1 LKAAELRRIDRG
13 SVVWRSD
20 LVDRVVMLS
29 RANRERVALPV
40 PGWIVGLLLAIV
52 LPLSMFAAGT
62 SVLPGDVAVTRF
74 VQSDLPGAFEPLVIA
89 GNVLGMA
96 PMLIAITAVVAAGL
110 FARGHRQM
118 AVIVASASV
127 AQVANVMLKTTLES
141 PRPNS
146 SLVHVSEN
154 ASGFGFPSGHTMGTT
169 VVALVIFYVISQLMP
184 VGFKRRLLQ
193 AAVLFLPLMTGIARI
208 ETGAHWPSDV
218 LGAWLWGTLAAIAI
232 VIVSQHSWSRVSMPS
247 FRPAR
252 SLKNTIAIP
261 DTSGD

>member
-1 LKAAELRRIDRG
+1 MAAELRRIDRV
-13 SVVWRSD
+13 SAVWRSD

-29 RANRERVALPV
+29 RANRERMALPV
-40 PGWIVGLLLAIV
+40 PGWIVGLLLAVV

-74 VQSDLPGAFEPLVIA
+74 VQADLPAAFEPLVIA

-96 PMLIAITAVVAAGL
+96 PTLIAIATVVAVSL
-110 FARGHRQM
+110 LARGHRQM
-118 AVIVASASV
+118 AVVVASASV

-141 PRPNS
+141 PRPS
-146 SLVHVSEN
+146 GSLVQVSEN

-169 VVALVIFYVISQLMP
+169 VIALVIFYVVTRLMP
-184 VGFKRRLLQ
+184 LGFKRRLLQ
-193 AAVLFLPLMTGIARI
+193 AAILFVPFMTGIARI

-232 VIVSQHSWSRVSMPS
+232 ITLSQRSWNRSFLPV
-247 FRPAR
+247 FRPVR
-252 SLKNTIAIP
+252 PFKNTIVIP